1 MIRVVIVAQAAAL
14 RLGLRSLL
22 GAGEAV
28 EVVAEAAS
36 LVELD
41 VPLHEID
48 VLVLAAPRLPGDL
61 RDFPAMEGSPESL
74 PALLMLTEEGRL
86 SPALAGLARAWGAL
100 PLDASAEELLAAVA
114 ALHEGLIVVAPP
126 LAEPTL
132 VRALGLQEAG
142 AEALAESLTER
153 ELEVLQWLAQG
164 LANKQIAVSLGISEH
179 TVKFHVSAIY
189 SKLGATNRTEA
200 VRLGVQQGL
209 VVL

>member
-1 MIRVVIVAQAAAL
+1 VIRVAIVSQATAL

-22 GAGEAV
+22 EAGEGIQ
-28 EVVAEAAS
+28 VVAEAAD
-36 LVELD
+36 LAELD
-41 VPLHEID
+41 AHPHETD

-61 RDFPAMEGSPESL
+61 RDLPLAQESPEAS
-74 PALLMLTEEGRL
+74 PALLLLSETGRL
-86 SPALAGLARAWGAL
+86 PPSLPGLAGAWGVL
-100 PLDASAEELLAAVA
+100 PLDSDAEELQAAVA
-114 ALHEGLIVVAPP
+114 ALHAGLIVMAPP
-126 LAEPTL
+126 LAEPALQRT
-132 VRALGLQEAG
+132 LGLQAEEM
-142 AEALAESLTER
+142 EALAELLTER